1 MEKEMEVLKAAEALI
16 DKVKALFPEANHVSV
31 AFNDE
36 DGEYWLNVRA
46 QNGDEKLMDGSVRK
60 EYL

>member
-1 MEKEMEVLKAAEALI
+1 MTREMEVLKAAEVLI
-16 DKVKALFPEANHVSV
+16 EKIKALYSETHQVSL

-36 DGEYWLNVRA
+36 DGVYWLNVRA

>member
-1 MEKEMEVLKAAEALI
+1 MTREMEVLKAAEVLI
-16 DKVKALFPEANHVSV
+16 EKIKVLYSEANHVSM

-46 QNGDEKLMDGSVRK
+46 MNGEEKLMDGSVRK